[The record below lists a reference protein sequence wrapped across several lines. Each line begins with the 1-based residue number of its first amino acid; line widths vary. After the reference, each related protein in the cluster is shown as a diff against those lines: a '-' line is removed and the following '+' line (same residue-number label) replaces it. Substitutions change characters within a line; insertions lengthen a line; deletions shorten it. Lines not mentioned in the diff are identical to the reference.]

1 MYGPEPGAKMNQFE
15 NHLSR
20 LQIALSAS
28 LFFAFS
34 QLEAG
39 EVFRFLPS

>member
-1 MYGPEPGAKMNQFE
+1 MNQFE

-28 LFFAFS
+28 PGRSLIIHR
-34 QLEAG
+34 LLPMEAG
-39 EVFRFLPS
+39 ELFRFLPS